1 MHFVEVAIQ
10 NVRGFSAQG
19 RFALKP
25 GYLVL
30 KPPTSDV
37 SPLAGLALALF
48 YADGRGGDAS
58 FSASSDKPG
67 KAAFTFVGQDSQT
80 YRLLRELG
88 GSGTLHKQTAPGQP
102 PELISQDSAEIGQ
115 FLRAQAGLP
124 SRTTLEQ
131 VYCLMPGH
139 LPSRRPRLRTS
150 RPDLKRPSVTSG
162 SALASNQAVT
172 PAEDIPA
179 AEAKVRD
186 LEKEMVRSREVDE
199 LQFKLDGLNSQLF
212 ETERK
217 LNSTEGLKVAVRDA
231 EAAWNAAP
239 TPEALGLPADIAARV
254 ERYPKA
260 RSRRDDA
267 LNRLAVEREQEAQS
281 VPAEVESLKDNRQFW
296 AGLGGGV
303 LLLVLGIVLGS
314 VLDSAW
320 RYLVLLDIPA
330 FGWAAMLALRY
341 VDDLS
346 RTTNVGRKEG
356 MFAAREKK
364 IIEEFEADSAH
375 VRKALKILEL
385 EEPADIPAVFER
397 KGLLEQ
403 KVQELRDQLSAMEA
417 SPDFLAANEQREDIK
432 RQIEEVSAQIGKI
445 GTYVRDVR
453 DVEREISRTKE
464 SIALAK
470 APPQAGFSP
479 GGGPGFPA
487 EPLEDPSPVLM
498 AQAADLLATDIPTVQ
513 GQLKDRCLQYLTAL
527 TDRRYQSVEWDNDG
541 RGYVLSQGRHV
552 PVGEMM
558 PKDLD
563 LYYLALRLTVVEK
576 ASVRVKYPF
585 LLEHPF
591 LGVEEVKL
599 QLLGRMLKHLGTLTQ
614 VVHVTGHPGFAQ
626 LSDSTVNL

>member
-1 MHFVEVAIQ
+1 MHFVEVAVQ

-19 RFALKP
+19 RFALKA

-30 KPPTSDV
+30 KPPTVDV

-48 YADGRGGDAS
+48 YADGRGGDAN
-58 FSASSDKPG
+58 FAASSEKPG
-67 KAAFTFVGQDSQT
+67 KAAFTFVGQDAQT

-88 GSGTLHKQTAPGQP
+88 GSGTLHRQTAPGQP
-102 PELISQDSAEIGQ
+102 PELVSQDSAEIGQ
-115 FLRAQAGLP
+115 FLRAQAGMP

-131 VYCLMPGH
+131 VYCLLPGH

-179 AEAKVRD
+179 AEARVRE

-212 ETERK
+212 ETERR

-239 TPEALGLPADIAARV
+239 TPETLGLPADIATRV

-260 RSRRDDA
+260 LSRRDDA
-267 LNRLAVEREQEAQS
+267 LNRLAAEREQEAQS
-281 VPAEVESLKDNRQFW
+281 IPVAVEPLTANGQFW
-296 AGLGGGV
+296 AGLGGGT

-346 RTTNVGRKEG
+346 RTTDVGRKDV

-364 IIEEFEADSAH
+364 ILDDFEAESAH
-375 VRKALKILEL
+375 VRKALKVLEL
-385 EEPADIPAVFER
+385 EDPADIPAVFER

-403 KVQELRDQLSAMEA
+403 RLLELRDQLAAMEA
-417 SPDFLAANEQREDIK
+417 SPEFVAAGEQREDIK
-432 RQIEEVSAQIGKI
+432 RQLDEVSAQIAKI

-453 DVEREISRTKE
+453 DVEREISRTRE

-470 APPQAGFSP
+470 APPPAAF
-479 GGGPGFPA
+479 GGGPA
-487 EPLEDPSPVLM
+487 EPLEDPSPVLL
-498 AQAADLLATDIPTVQ
+498 AQAADLLASDLSSVQ
-513 GQLKDRCLQYLTAL
+513 GQLKDRCLQYFTAL
-527 TDRRYQSVEWDNDG
+527 TDRRYQSIDWDHEG
-541 RGYVLSQGRHV
+541 RGYVFSQGRHV
-552 PVGEMM
+552 PVGELL

-576 ASVRVKYPF
+576 ASARVKYPF

-591 LGVEEVKL
+591 QGVEEMKL

-614 VVHVTGHPGFAQ
+614 VLHVTAHPGFAQ